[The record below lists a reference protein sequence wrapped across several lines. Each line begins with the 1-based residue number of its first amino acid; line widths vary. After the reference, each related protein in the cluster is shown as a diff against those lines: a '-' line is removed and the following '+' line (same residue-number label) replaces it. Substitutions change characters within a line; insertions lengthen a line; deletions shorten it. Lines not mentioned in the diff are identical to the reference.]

1 MRGMKDVLRIA
12 MCAAVLAAGCRRPAP
27 EDPWAWE
34 KNPGLDP
41 YPTGQTLEGKAGPA
55 LTDIGFRLDPA
66 RGTKEI
72 AAEAQP
78 ATEEEALYLKAALSG
93 QAWAQTKLG
102 MRSVQEDDLQRIG
115 EGLRWLNAAADQ
127 NDTEALR
134 VLSALAANGRGMDQ
148 SDKESYKYMRRAAD
162 LGSPEAQYELANM
175 LANGRGMPRDMEA
188 AIIWGRKAAAQGYA
202 PAQLSLGR
210 GLIGSVEQERKKEA
224 MDFLQ
229 MAVDQGNIEAVLFLA
244 TVIGKGDFGLPK
256 DETRAEQLLLPWA
269 EKGNADCQFVLA
281 ALYQHGETFAER
293 RGEAR
298 VWLQKAADQGHARA
312 LEILAKEEAG
322 SAQ

>member
-1 MRGMKDVLRIA
+1 
-12 MCAAVLAAGCRRPAP
+12 
-27 EDPWAWE
+27 
-34 KNPGLDP
+34 
-41 YPTGQTLEGKAGPA
+41 
-55 LTDIGFRLDPA
+55 
-66 RGTKEI
+66 
-72 AAEAQP
+72 
-78 ATEEEALYLKAALSG
+78 
-93 QAWAQTKLG
+93 
-102 MRSVQEDDLQRIG
+102 
-115 EGLRWLNAAADQ
+115 
-127 NDTEALR
+127 
-134 VLSALAANGRGMDQ
+134 
-148 SDKESYKYMRRAAD
+148 MRRAAD